1 MTEPSISVVIPT
13 HNRASD
19 CLVAI
24 DSALRQTLAPLEVIV
39 VDDHSTP
46 QERLRLE
53 EGCSVRARVKLI
65 SFQESDAWGP
75 AAARNLG
82 VRSSRGDCIAFL
94 DDDDAWLP
102 AKLERQVPW
111 LGAGY
116 DLVCSNAVK
125 SSGPNYFGSNANHEI
140 KRDEILVHNPVVLS
154 SVLVNRDLVSEGRGF
169 RETEWLRGIEDYD
182 LLLRLS
188 DRGTRMLRLGEP
200 LLRYCDSSTARLSSE
215 KSRVAAALARMAA
228 GRSLRRPGDLRQHR
242 ATAGFAAAA
251 LVRTT

>member
-1 MTEPSISVVIPT
+1 MTKPGISVVIPT
-13 HNRASD
+13 HNRAGE

-24 DSALRQTLAPLEVIV
+24 DSALRQTLAPMEVIV
-39 VDDHSTP
+39 VNDHSTP
-46 QERLRLE
+46 EDRSRLE
-53 EGCSVRARVKLI
+53 EGCSADGRVNLI
-65 SFQESDAWGP
+65 SNQGNGSRGP

-102 AKLERQVPW
+102 EKLERQVPW

-140 KRDEILVHNPVVLS
+140 KRDEILVHNPVVFS
-154 SVLVNRDLVSEGRGF
+154 SVLVNRDLVSEGQGF

-200 LLRYCDSSTARLSSE
+200 LLRYCDSGAARLSSE

-251 LVRTT
+251 LARTT